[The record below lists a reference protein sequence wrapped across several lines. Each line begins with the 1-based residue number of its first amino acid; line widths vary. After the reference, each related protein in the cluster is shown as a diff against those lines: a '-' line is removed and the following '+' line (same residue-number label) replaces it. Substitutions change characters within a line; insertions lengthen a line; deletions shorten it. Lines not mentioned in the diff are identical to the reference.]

1 MARGRNSQNK
11 QFWES
16 VKMTNATYI
25 QYYNRLMEYSVSMG
39 EWRGLPSTIN
49 QRFLELILFSDGKC
63 VFFKDE
69 SLGYVAL
76 RMTSGGY
83 LDVYGEPTNRT
94 AYASNGYMNADLNE
108 SNSVII
114 YNNMIHTS
122 SMLEVENYAK
132 RLYDIDRSI
141 DVNAKAQKTPILIM
155 CDESER
161 LTLKNAYAKYEG
173 NEPVIYAGRNFNPN
187 AVRVLTTGAPY
198 VCDKLY
204 QLKTQIWN
212 EALTYLGISNINI
225 TKKERL
231 ITDEV
236 TRNQGGTVAS
246 RYSRIN
252 ARQQACEKINELF
265 GLNVSFDFRE
275 DVNVIDDEEQIGGE
289 QGE

>member
-69 SLGYVAL
+69 SLGYVVL

-114 YNNMIHTS
+114 NNNMIHTS

-252 ARQQACEKINELF
+252 ARQQACKKINELF